1 MVEGCDVGVDVVV
14 TVASTVWVEGE
25 SEDSSLREDAGRDDG
40 VFGVLLGAVDDDE
53 RVLDEKEEERVDDE
67 RGDEI
72 LEDQAE

>member
-1 MVEGCDVGVDVVV
+1 M
-14 TVASTVWVEGE
+14 
-25 SEDSSLREDAGRDDG
+25 REDAGRDDG